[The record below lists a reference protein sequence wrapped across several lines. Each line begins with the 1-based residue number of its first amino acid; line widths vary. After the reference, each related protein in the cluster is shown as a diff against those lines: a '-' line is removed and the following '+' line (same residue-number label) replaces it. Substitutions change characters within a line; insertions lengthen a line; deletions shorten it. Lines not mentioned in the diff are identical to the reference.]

1 MQAFERGHAFFMGA
15 AAFFLLFSILCR
27 FITGVILKK
36 LNREAENMS
45 ATENRLL
52 KQCKLKFR
60 NCYELNGG
68 SVNAGVFVEKF
79 MQGIRV
85 GKCSLRLINQLSGQF
100 LLLSVFADGIGSCL
114 GLAHGETLGQVLP
127 YYLQAFLSLYAH
139 FGLSGLIDVPGK
151 REALKITVT
160 DFLENRMPERI
171 RNARQD
177 SARLEEEE
185 RKALREAGKPV
196 QNGAAGQGGAEEENG
211 PATDAST
218 AWEDGAKGAPPARE
232 GGDGAELERLLR
244 EFLA

>member
-15 AAFFLLFSILCR
+15 AALFLLFSILCR
-27 FITGVILKK
+27 FMIGVILKR
-36 LNREAENMS
+36 LIREAENMS
-45 ATENRLL
+45 ATENGLL

-68 SVNAGVFVEKF
+68 SVNAEIFVEKF
-79 MQGIRV
+79 MQGIRI
-85 GKCSLRLINQLSGQF
+85 GKCSLRLLNQLSGQL

-127 YYLQAFLSLYAH
+127 YYLQAFLSLYLH
-139 FGLSGLIDVPGK
+139 FGLSGLIDVSGK

-171 RNARQD
+171 RNVRQD
-177 SARLEEEE
+177 SDYLEREQQ
-185 RKALREAGKPV
+185 KAMEAAGKT
-196 QNGAAGQGGAEEENG
+196 AEAEE
-211 PATDAST
+211 
-218 AWEDGAKGAPPARE
+218 RE
-232 GGDGAELERLLR
+232 GGGMSSSGKGLEGAELERLLR